1 MKKKVINLT
10 VIMIMA
16 VSLLAVAPLIS
27 DKASAAMSVIKVNS
41 STVIDSK
48 YSFSPRWISGET
60 YMEGFGGNSYPA
72 DLWYSSTNGKTYY
85 SLSSSYYYPIRCEN
99 NNIKGKVGVWYRN
112 VGEYNGR
119 MLDMKITVID
129 WEAKRPSEYISTTNN
144 GSVYS
149 APTILFCK
157 QAINIY
163 QFGGLLK
170 APEYK
175 IEFYDK
181 TGSKVSVSGHFNVCD
196 IDDTQYFESSSFDKC
211 YLSGNTLLTVSGNR
225 ITGPT
230 ATTAETA
237 PEGTAQMCFS
247 NKDSINFKFSSTRQ
261 DKENFS
267 TKRGTRTYYIM
278 LIVGNGFVPFDTP
291 APIKSGSSS
300 VDAGGKASYNVAF
313 TVPQQPSGYLY
324 SKFVMTDTL
333 PDGLKYTGFSVK
345 DDTGANVTGNFT
357 GSINGQVFTLTPNN
371 LSSSSF
377 YFKGYTVTIN
387 TTVEDKDFAN
397 QQGTDGKVILK
408 NQANITAKNSPSVPE
423 ETKTSNVVNTEV
435 LFKIDTKT
443 DGNGT
448 VTASEDGI
456 SGGSNKTIAYTPN
469 PGYELD
475 TVTVDGKKIEKVDSY
490 TFSNISKNHNISVT
504 FKPTEDNKIILT
516 KKVSKDDVNMSNGT
530 PTAIFEVS
538 GTDLNGNKHKY
549 QKTVTL
555 SDETLKDG
563 YYMESVSFD
572 NLVAGNYTAIEID
585 TSRYELGSI
594 VAGENVSVSDEVL
607 NCDLVNGKVASGTF
621 NNERTQIQYF
631 SHNNMKYISFL

>member
-1 MKKKVINLT
+1 
-10 VIMIMA
+10 MA
-16 VSLLAVAPLIS
+16 VSLFAVAPLIT
-27 DKASAAMSVIKVNS
+27 DKANAAMSVTKVSS

-48 YSFSPRWISGET
+48 YSFAPRWISGET
-60 YMEGFGGNSYPA
+60 YMEGFGGNSYSA

-112 VGEYNGR
+112 IGEYQGK
-119 MLDMKITVID
+119 MLDMKITVMD

-181 TGSKVSVSGHFNVCD
+181 TGNKVSISGHFNVCD
-196 IDDTQYFESSSFDKC
+196 IDDTQYFESPDFDKC
-211 YLSGNTLLTVSGNR
+211 YLSSNTLLTVSGNR

-230 ATTAETA
+230 ANTAETA

-247 NKDSINFKFSSTRQ
+247 NKNSINFKFSSTRQ

-278 LIVGNGFVPFDTP
+278 LIVGNGFAPFDTP
-291 APIKSGSSS
+291 APIKSGPGSIQ
-300 VDAGGKASYNVAF
+300 AGSDVSYNVAF

-333 PDGLKYTGFSVK
+333 PSGLTYKSFSVV
-345 DDTGANVTGNFT
+345 DDTGANVTSLFT
-357 GSINGQVFTLTPNN
+357 GSVSGQTFTLTAKSPTA
-371 LSSSSF
+371 SSF

-387 TTVEDKDFAN
+387 ATSSADFTGK
-397 QQGTDGKVILK
+397 QGSDGKVILK
-408 NQANITAKNSPSVPE
+408 NQASITAQNTSTP
-423 ETKTSNVVNTEV
+423 ETKTSNAVNTEV

-443 DGNGT
+443 DGHGT
-448 VTASEDGI
+448 ITASMSSI
-456 SGGSNKTIAYTPN
+456 SGGSTKTITYTPN

-475 TVTVDGKKIEKVDSY
+475 TVTVDGKKVEKVDSY
-490 TFSNISKNHNISVT
+490 TFSNISKNHDISVT
-504 FKPTEDNKIILT
+504 FKPTENNKIILT
-516 KKVSKDDVNMSNGT
+516 KKVAENDVNMSNGT

-563 YYMESVSFD
+563 YYIASVTFD

-594 VAGENVSVSDEVL
+594 VAGENASVSGEVL

-631 SHNNMKYISFL
+631 SHNASIFNTFYERSGQ

>member
-119 MLDMKITVID
+119 MLDMKITVMD
-129 WEAKRPSEYISTTNN
+129 WETKRPSEYISTTNN

-196 IDDTQYFESSSFDKC
+196 IDDTQYFESSNFDKC

-324 SKFVMTDTL
+324 SKFVLTDSL
-333 PDGLKYTGFSVK
+333 PSGLTYTDFDVK
-345 DDTGANVTGNFT
+345 DDTGATVTDNFIGN
-357 GSINGQVFTLTPNN
+357 INGQTFTLTPKN
-371 LSSSSF
+371 LSSSAF
-377 YFKGYTVTIN
+377 YKKSYTVTIN
-387 TTVEDKDFAN
+387 AIVDTDFTGKQDA
-397 QQGTDGKVILK
+397 DGKIILT
-408 NQANITAKNSPSVPE
+408 NQASITAQNTSTPTP
-423 ETKTSNVVNTEV
+423 ETKTSNAVNTEV

-443 DGNGT
+443 DGHGT
-448 VTASEDGI
+448 ITASMSGI
-456 SGGSNKTIAYTPN
+456 SGGSNKTITYTPN

-490 TFSNISKNHNISVT
+490 TFSNISKNHDISAT

-563 YYMESVSFD
+563 YYMESVTFD

-594 VAGENVSVSDEVL
+594 VAGENASVSDEVL

-631 SHNNMKYISFL
+631 SHNNMKYNSFL

>member
-1 MKKKVINLT
+1 MKRKIINLS

-16 VSLLAVAPLIS
+16 VSLFAVAPLIS

-119 MLDMKITVID
+119 MLDMKITVMD

-196 IDDTQYFESSSFDKC
+196 IDDTQYFESSNFDKC
-211 YLSGNTLLTVSGNR
+211 YLSGNTLLTVAGNR

-300 VDAGGKASYNVAF
+300 VDAGGKASYTVAF

-324 SKFVMTDTL
+324 SKFV
-333 PDGLKYTGFSVK
+333 
-345 DDTGANVTGNFT
+345 
-357 GSINGQVFTLTPNN
+357 LTC
-371 LSSSSF
+371 
-377 YFKGYTVTIN
+377 
-387 TTVEDKDFAN
+387 
-397 QQGTDGKVILK
+397 
-408 NQANITAKNSPSVPE
+408 QA
-423 ETKTSNVVNTEV
+423 
-435 LFKIDTKT
+435 D
-443 DGNGT
+443 
-448 VTASEDGI
+448 
-456 SGGSNKTIAYTPN
+456 
-469 PGYELD
+469 
-475 TVTVDGKKIEKVDSY
+475 
-490 TFSNISKNHNISVT
+490 
-504 FKPTEDNKIILT
+504 
-516 KKVSKDDVNMSNGT
+516 
-530 PTAIFEVS
+530 
-538 GTDLNGNKHKY
+538 
-549 QKTVTL
+549 
-555 SDETLKDG
+555 
-563 YYMESVSFD
+563 
-572 NLVAGNYTAIEID
+572 
-585 TSRYELGSI
+585 
-594 VAGENVSVSDEVL
+594 
-607 NCDLVNGKVASGTF
+607 
-621 NNERTQIQYF
+621 
-631 SHNNMKYISFL
+631 